1 MKQLFLGI
9 FLLILY
15 ACQTQLTVA
24 DPGKGPAPYFW
35 TKLTALRGT

>member
-15 ACQTQLTVA
+15 PCQTELTVA
-24 DPGKGPAPYFW
+24 DTGEGLGAPAPE
-35 TKLTALRGT
+35 G